1 MHDTLFIQI
10 VYRRMDEKWEK
21 AQEGFAWPEV
31 MVSGKNLEETRAGSG
46 SSAGQESTASTLP
59 CQQQGEEWKLEE
71 NSEEEE
77 EEEEERRESQSSCP
91 STTTSSVLV
100 ASPGRLDNEGVVD
113 EDLVAGDQSEE
124 MSDVESG
131 EESSDGED
139 SVARLRAWLDMHR
152 R

>member
-1 MHDTLFIQI
+1 MNKKAEAEFTWP
-10 VYRRMDEKWEK
+10 VAGNRKGPEKDAE
-21 AQEGFAWPEV
+21 EV
-31 MVSGKNLEETRAGSG
+31 RAGSG

-59 CQQQGEEWKLEE
+59 CHQQGEEWKLEE

-77 EEEEERRESQSSCP
+77 EEEEEEGRRQSQSSCP

-100 ASPGRLDNEGVVD
+100 AAPGRLGEDEVVD
-113 EDLVAGDQSEE
+113 EDVARDRSEE
-124 MSDVESG
+124 MSDVE
-131 EESSDGED
+131 SDGED

>member
-1 MHDTLFIQI
+1 MDTSIYNWVLVWTKKGRQ
-10 VYRRMDEKWEK
+10 VRQGSQGRK
-21 AQEGFAWPEV
+21 
-31 MVSGKNLEETRAGSG
+31 SGK
-46 SSAGQESTASTLP
+46 AGQESTASTLP

-77 EEEEERRESQSSCP
+77 EGEEEERRQSQSSCP

-100 ASPGRLDNEGVVD
+100 AAPRRLGEEGVVD
-113 EDLVAGDQSEE
+113 EDVTRDRSED
-124 MSDVESG
+124 MSDVE
-131 EESSDGED
+131 SDGED

>member
-1 MHDTLFIQI
+1 M
-10 VYRRMDEKWEK
+10 YRRVDEKWEK

-31 MVSGKNLEETRAGSG
+31 KNLEETRAGSG

-131 EESSDGED
+131 EETSDGED

>member
-1 MHDTLFIQI
+1 M
-10 VYRRMDEKWEK
+10 KKK
-21 AQEGFAWPEV
+21 AEAEFGWPVAGNRKGPEREV
-31 MVSGKNLEETRAGSG
+31 EEARAGSG

-77 EEEEERRESQSSCP
+77 EGEEEERRQSQSSCP

-100 ASPGRLDNEGVVD
+100 AAPGRLGEEGVVD
-113 EDLVAGDQSEE
+113 EDVTRDRSED
-124 MSDVESG
+124 MSDVE
-131 EESSDGED
+131 SDGED

>member
-1 MHDTLFIQI
+1 MSGNRKGPERNSEEVRAGSGSSF
-10 VYRRMDEKWEK
+10 E
-21 AQEGFAWPEV
+21 EGRAG
-31 MVSGKNLEETRAGSG
+31 SGSSFEEARAGSG

-59 CQQQGEEWKLEE
+59 CQLLGEEWKLEE

-77 EEEEERRESQSSCP
+77 EEEGRRESQSSCP

-100 ASPGRLDNEGVVD
+100 ASSGHLGD
-113 EDLVAGDQSEE
+113 EEIVGEDVARDKSEPE
-124 MSDVESG
+124 MSDVD
-131 EESSDGED
+131 SDGED